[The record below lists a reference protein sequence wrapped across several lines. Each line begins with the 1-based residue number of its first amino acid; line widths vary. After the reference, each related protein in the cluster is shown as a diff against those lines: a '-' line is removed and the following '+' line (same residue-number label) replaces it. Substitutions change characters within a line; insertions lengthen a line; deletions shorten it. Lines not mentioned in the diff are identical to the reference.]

1 MWRTRCEVASVSI
14 RPLARE
20 LYKIKSRYRIYAH
33 LFVCEEHSFDILEY
47 VKPVIILHFVT
58 QRHMLLLNAR
68 VPISAQPDI
77 AS

>member
-1 MWRTRCEVASVSI
+1 VWRTRCEVASVSI

-47 VKPVIILHFVT
+47 AKPERLH
-58 QRHMLLLNAR
+58 LK
-68 VPISAQPDI
+68 
-77 AS
+77 